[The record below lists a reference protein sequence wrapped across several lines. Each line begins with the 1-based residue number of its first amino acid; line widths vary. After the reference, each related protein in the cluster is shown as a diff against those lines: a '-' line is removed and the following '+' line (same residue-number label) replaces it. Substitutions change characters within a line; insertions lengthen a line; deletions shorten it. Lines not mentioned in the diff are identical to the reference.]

1 MILLLLSSLKPQLSN
16 KTQNSTTNCCK
27 TTFSFYIS
35 TTSAIYNLHSLSSI
49 VIMSLRNLALISRD
63 ELLFRRVL
71 SKIVELFGSTR
82 VVGKTSLLEHR
93 GSLIIRHLC
102 NLLKPEKGKNKRNGR
117 IYQFRLYRSCVY
129 KAY

>member
-1 MILLLLSSLKPQLSN
+1 
-16 KTQNSTTNCCK
+16 
-27 TTFSFYIS
+27 
-35 TTSAIYNLHSLSSI
+35 
-49 VIMSLRNLALISRD
+49 MSLRNLALISRD

-117 IYQFRLYRSCVY
+117 IYI
-129 KAY
+129 